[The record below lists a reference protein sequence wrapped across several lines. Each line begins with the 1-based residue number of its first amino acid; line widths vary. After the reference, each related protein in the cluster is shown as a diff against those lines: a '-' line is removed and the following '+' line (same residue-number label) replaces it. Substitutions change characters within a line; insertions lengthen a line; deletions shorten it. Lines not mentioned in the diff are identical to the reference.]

1 MAVFLGQG
9 EISLE
14 WRVLMRKPLSDAFE
28 MKLSLVRR
36 MEGLEIL
43 VRLNVGVCRAEL
55 FEFFVAT

>member
-9 EISLE
+9 EIRLD

-36 MEGLEIL
+36 MEGLEVL
-43 VRLNVGVCRAEL
+43 VRLNVGVCRAKL